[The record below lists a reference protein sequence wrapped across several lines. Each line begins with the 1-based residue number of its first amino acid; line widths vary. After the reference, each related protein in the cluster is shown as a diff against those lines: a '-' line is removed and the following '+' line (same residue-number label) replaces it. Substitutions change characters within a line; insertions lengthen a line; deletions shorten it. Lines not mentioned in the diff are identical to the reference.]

1 MVRRKVMRQRGISN
15 DEFEDLQR
23 KIAFAEACADP
34 VNFDQMLSR
43 VCGLVNKWAQADVV
57 TLILP
62 PEEEGLEPMLHIFGV
77 QPVLPIS
84 ERSIRDDCAGLL
96 AEMDYA
102 HLPGEALRLRRGAE
116 ITPLHGI
123 IRDDYMYRFWWQE
136 MKVRGQSV
144 GIVALYGFVDWV
156 LSPRITRLL
165 ASVMPMLSRAI
176 NNAASIENLR
186 LRMDRDELTGCLNQR
201 GVFETMDRECIRAE
215 EQNRELSV
223 LLCEIEGFES
233 IAGTAEGETFL
244 TAFTEIAQSA
254 IRGFDMIGRI
264 ADCEF
269 VFILPEMG
277 ITEANEVVARVIDEA
292 RQLTIDDKP
301 AVVSMGA
308 VGFHGGTA
316 DALLQQADEALLDY
330 KRIQAVS
337 PQTAVGEN

>member
-1 MVRRKVMRQRGISN
+1 MRQRGISN

-34 VNFDQMLSR
+34 INFDQMLTR
-43 VCGLVNKWAQADVV
+43 VCALLNKWAQADVV

-62 PEEEGLEPMLHIFGV
+62 PEEEGLEPMLHIFGA

-116 ITPLHGI
+116 VTPLHGI

-156 LSPRITRLL
+156 LSPRINRLL
-165 ASVMPMLSRAI
+165 ASIIPMLSRAI

-201 GVFETMDRECIRAE
+201 GVFETLDRECLRAE
-215 EQNRELSV
+215 EHKRDLSL
-223 LLCEIEGFES
+223 LLCDIEGFDPISGTEDGES
-233 IAGTAEGETFL
+233 FL
-244 TAFTEIAQSA
+244 SAFSEIAQSSMSG
-254 IRGFDMIGRI
+254 IDQIGRI
-264 ADCEF
+264 ADSEF
-269 VFILPEMG
+269 VFILPESDAAEAHKM
-277 ITEANEVVARVIDEA
+277 TEKLIEA
-292 RQLTIDDKP
+292 TRQLTINDKAAQLSVGL
-301 AVVSMGA
+301 AVYA
-308 VGFHGGTA
+308 GGTA
-316 DALLQQADEALLDY
+316 DAFLQHADEALLET
-330 KRIQAVS
+330 KRLQAIG
-337 PQTAVGEN
+337 PQTAVGGN